1 MMIIQFTMEVEEAGI
16 ALSDMRP
23 AEIPPEWR
31 RAKPQR
37 RRRDKGLL
45 SHSLGVVDAG

>member
-23 AEIPPEWR
+23 VEIPLEMGSR
-31 RAKPQR
+31 RFAPPSGQ
-37 RRRDKGLL
+37 GA
-45 SHSLGVVDAG
+45 SHGLGVVDAG